1 MSMEEKE
8 KIKQKAENKKKIRG
22 RETRIEE
29 DVTRISLG
37 CRSQVDKSHEK
48 LLSTRRR
55 LVKEEILDKRKS

>member
-29 DVTRISLG
+29 DVTRISLS